1 MAHKPAPA
9 APIRRAATQRGL
21 AGARIGTDPA
31 LPPSVNKSSTA
42 HRPTLP
48 VPAFPCPKNPR
59 RLETAIANSRKKLGW
74 WRGGELW
81 QTKHAGDLSAALSDL
96 SRPLFLLDVDG
107 CHALGEGGVMAI
119 SRDQDR
125 AAGNGSDRSYPVLAV
140 VPPCRPQ
147 NLGDRQFCRD
157 HGLEY
162 PYVAGAMA
170 NGIASPELV
179 EAMGRAGM
187 LGVYGAAGLTPDVIS
202 AALDRIETRLGDKP
216 YAANL
221 IYSPYESELEE
232 AVVDLYLRRGL
243 HLISASAYFDMTLSV
258 VRYRVAGI
266 HQDAEGRVVTPNR
279 ILGKV
284 SRIEVASKFFAPPPE
299 AMLGELVRRG
309 DLTGTQANMAR
320 TIPVAQDV
328 TVEADSG
335 GHTDN
340 RPALA
345 QFPTMLALRDR
356 LQAEHQFDQRLRVGA
371 AGGIATP
378 HAAAAAFA
386 MGAAYI
392 LTGSVNQACRE
403 AGTSDTV
410 RKLLAQ
416 VEQADVRMAPAA
428 DMFEMGI
435 KLQVTSRQ
443 TMFPMRAQKLYDLYA
458 AHDSLEAIPADA
470 RASIEKT
477 MFRMPLAEVWKQTEA
492 RSGTTATPSN

>member
-1 MAHKPAPA
+1 MP
-9 APIRRAATQRGL
+9 
-21 AGARIGTDPA
+21 
-31 LPPSVNKSSTA
+31 
-42 HRPTLP
+42 
-48 VPAFPCPKNPR
+48 
-59 RLETAIANSRKKLGW
+59 
-74 WRGGELW
+74 
-81 QTKHAGDLSAALSDL
+81 
-96 SRPLFLLDVDG
+96 
-107 CHALGEGGVMAI
+107 
-119 SRDQDR
+119 
-125 AAGNGSDRSYPVLAV
+125 
-140 VPPCRPQ
+140 
-147 NLGDRQFCRD
+147 
-157 HGLEY
+157 
-162 PYVAGAMA
+162 
-170 NGIASPELV
+170 
-179 EAMGRAGM
+179 RAGW
-187 LGVYGAAGLTPDVIS
+187 
-202 AALDRIETRLGDKP
+202 
-216 YAANL
+216 
-221 IYSPYESELEE
+221 SP
-232 AVVDLYLRRGL
+232 
-243 HLISASAYFDMTLSV
+243 
-258 VRYRVAGI
+258 
-266 HQDAEGRVVTPNR
+266 PNR

-492 RSGTTATPSN
+492 FWNDRDPQQLIRAGKDPHHQMALAFRWYLSQSSRWANAGIEGREMDYQVWCGPAMGSFNEWARGSHYENWENRRVVPIAHNILRGAAVLTRAHSLSSQGIDLASDLLDLAPRPSAELAESMT